1 MNAPPAPAPAIS
13 PRHIAARLA
22 AAEALA
28 QLSTCTRRRFGAVIL
43 DPTTLAQI
51 SDGYNG
57 PPRGGPR
64 LCGGEVCEREA
75 RGIASGCDLAVGCYH
90 AEQNAILNAARHGA
104 RTHGAVMIC
113 TGAPCLAC
121 ARAIYH
127 AGLQAVYTRA
137 GSYPHGEEEGAAF
150 LAAYGVALVRLDP
163 TPTPTPTTPTK

>member
-1 MNAPPAPAPAIS
+1 M
-13 PRHIAARLA
+13 A
-22 AAEALA
+22 AALALA
-28 QLSTCTRRRFGAVIL
+28 QLSTCSRRRFAAVLL
-43 DPTTLAQI
+43 DPQSLAVI

-64 LCGGEVCEREA
+64 LCGGEVCERDA
-75 RGIASGCDLAVGCYH
+75 RRIPSGCDLAVGCYH

-127 AGLQAVYTRA
+127 AGVAAVYTLA
-137 GSYPHGEEEGAAF
+137 GTYPHGEAEGAAF
-150 LAAYGVALVRLDP
+150 LAQYGVAVRLVTLADTPDTPDAPDTPDP
-163 TPTPTPTTPTK
+163 PDTHNR